1 MATIAVLDQN
11 TIDKIAAG
19 EVVERPASVVKELVE
34 NAMDAGA
41 TAITVEIRDGGISLV
56 RITDNGSGIPAEQV
70 PLAFLRHATSKIR
83 SVEELVQI
91 ASLGFRGEALS
102 SISAVAQIEMITKTP
117 DALTGTRYVIEGGAE
132 KANEEVGAPTGTTF
146 LVRNLFYNTPARQKF
161 LKTPVTE
168 ANAVTSVVEQ
178 LALSHPGIS
187 FKYMVN
193 SQVKLHTSGNRNL
206 KELVYNIYGRDIAR
220 ELIEIHSESP
230 LMTIDGFIGKPVISR
245 GEEVGAPTGTTFLVR
260 NLFYN
265 TPARQKFLKTPVTE
279 ANAVT
284 SVVEQLA
291 LSHPGISFKYMVNS
305 QVKLHTSGNRNLKEL
320 VYNIYGRDIARELIE
335 IHSESPL
342 MTIDG
347 FIGKPVIS
355 RGNRNFENYYV
366 NGRYV
371 RSKLL
376 ARAIED
382 GYQTSMMQHKYP
394 FTLFYVQMDGEAVDV
409 NVHPTKMELRFSHQE
424 EIYRQMRDM
433 ISGALNHRE
442 QIVNVSLSSDRERK
456 AEEKAARKEQIV
468 VPEPFEQKRQVKEGF
483 ARQSL
488 PVEPVSSQSRR
499 MPIFPEVERNG
510 YRAAK
515 TYVPVQQMTGMTREE
530 EELFE
535 PGAGNVPKTADH
547 SVQTEKTA
555 VLSSAET
562 AAEMPMQKETALPQT
577 SQTFLKQT
585 ETPNRMAESQQAA
598 ARNKDVKAWDQQ
610 ESSNAEQEVT
620 NPAGSS
626 SVEAIQHPQEPETV
640 PQTPSMPEER
650 SSASASSEPE
660 GQMQLFDEQFLTP
673 EAEKSHR
680 IIGQVFDTYWLIQ
693 YGENLYIIDQHAAH
707 EKVLFERMMKNY
719 REKNVTSQM
728 VSPPLIVSLT
738 PQEADLVTRYMDVFQ
753 SFGYEISPFGG
764 KDYAINAVPHN
775 LYGIATEELFIEIL
789 DNLEE
794 VREKPLEILKDRLA
808 TMSCKAAVK
817 GNNHL
822 SYAEAEQLIAELLT
836 LEDPYH
842 CPHGRPTIISLSK
855 RELEKKFKRIV

>member
-1 MATIAVLDQN
+1 MGKIAVLDQQ

-34 NAMDAGA
+34 NAIDAKA
-41 TAITVEIRDGGISLV
+41 TAVTVEIKEGGISFI
-56 RITDNGSGIPAEQV
+56 RITDNGCGIERAQV
-70 PLAFLRHATSKIR
+70 PLAFLRHSTSKIK
-83 SVEELVQI
+83 SVEDLMSI
-91 ASLGFRGEALS
+91 TSLGFRGEALS
-102 SISAVAQIEMITKTP
+102 SIAAVSQVELITKTYGE
-117 DALTGTRYVIEGGAE
+117 LTGTRYVIEGSKE
-132 KANEEVGAPTGTTF
+132 KENEEIGAPEGTTF
-146 LVRNLFYNTPARQKF
+146 IVRNLFYNTPARRKF
-161 LKTPVTE
+161 LKTAQTE
-168 ANAVTSVVEQ
+168 GNYINDLMER
-178 LALSHPGIS
+178 LALSHPGVS
-187 FKYMVN
+187 FKFINNGQTKM
-193 SQVKLHTSGNRNL
+193 HTSGNSRE
-206 KELVYNIYGRDIAR
+206 KDMIYHIYGRDITSG
-220 ELIEIHSESP
+220 LLEIDHKNEYFHVK
-230 LMTIDGFIGKPVISR
+230 GFIGKP
-245 GEEVGAPTGTTFLVR
+245 L
-260 NLFYN
+260 
-265 TPARQKFLKTPVTE
+265 
-279 ANAVT
+279 
-284 SVVEQLA
+284 
-291 LSHPGISFKYMVNS
+291 
-305 QVKLHTSGNRNLKEL
+305 
-320 VYNIYGRDIARELIE
+320 
-335 IHSESPL
+335 
-342 MTIDG
+342 
-347 FIGKPVIS
+347 IS
-355 RGNRNFENYYV
+355 RGNRNFENYFI
-366 NGRYV
+366 NGRYIKSALL
-371 RSKLL
+371 SKS
-376 ARAIED
+376 IEEAYK
-382 GYQTSMMQHKYP
+382 GFLMQHQYP
-394 FTLFYVQMDGEAVDV
+394 FCVLYFSMDTNLLDV

-433 ISGALNHRE
+433 ISDALNHRE
-442 QIVNVSLSSDRERK
+442 QIVKVSLSSDRERK

-515 TYVPVQQMTGMTREE
+515 TYVPVQQTTGMTREE

-598 ARNKDVKAWDQQ
+598 ARNKDVKAWEQQ

-620 NPAGSS
+620 NPAGRS

>member
-1 MATIAVLDQN
+1 MSKIQVLDPI

-19 EVVERPASVVKELVE
+19 EVIERPASVVKELVE
-34 NAMDAGA
+34 NAIDAGA
-41 TAITVEIRDGGISLV
+41 TAVVVEIKDGGISFM
-56 RITDNGSGIPAEQV
+56 RITDNGCGIDREDV
-70 PLAFLRHATSKIR
+70 RSAFLRHSTSKIR
-83 SVEELVQI
+83 SVDDLLHI
-91 ASLGFRGEALS
+91 GSLGFRGEALS
-102 SISAVAQIEMITKTP
+102 SISAVAQVELITKTK
-117 DALTGTRYVIEGGAE
+117 DQTFGTLYRIAGG
-132 KANEEVGAPTGTTF
+132 KEETLEDTGAPDGTTF
-146 LVRNLFYNTPARQKF
+146 IIRQLFYNTPARRKF
-161 LKTPVTE
+161 LKTPMTE
-168 ANAVTSVVEQ
+168 ASHVGDLMTR
-178 LALSHPGIS
+178 LALSHPHIS
-187 FKYMVN
+187 FQFIN
-193 SQVKLHTSGNRNL
+193 NGQSKLHTSGNGKL
-206 KELVYNIYGRDIAR
+206 KDVIYHIYGREIASNLLQA
-220 ELIEIHSESP
+220 EYDTPGLKI
-230 LMTIDGFIGKPVISR
+230 TGFLGKPI
-245 GEEVGAPTGTTFLVR
+245 
-260 NLFYN
+260 
-265 TPARQKFLKTPVTE
+265 
-279 ANAVT
+279 
-284 SVVEQLA
+284 
-291 LSHPGISFKYMVNS
+291 
-305 QVKLHTSGNRNLKEL
+305 
-320 VYNIYGRDIARELIE
+320 
-335 IHSESPL
+335 
-342 MTIDG
+342 
-347 FIGKPVIS
+347 IS

-394 FTLFYVQMDGEAVDV
+394 FTLFYVQMDGEAVDI

-433 ISGALNHRE
+433 ISDALNHRE
-442 QIVNVSLSSDRERK
+442 QIVKVSLSSDRERK

>member
-1 MATIAVLDQN
+1 
-11 TIDKIAAG
+11 
-19 EVVERPASVVKELVE
+19 
-34 NAMDAGA
+34 
-41 TAITVEIRDGGISLV
+41 
-56 RITDNGSGIPAEQV
+56 
-70 PLAFLRHATSKIR
+70 
-83 SVEELVQI
+83 
-91 ASLGFRGEALS
+91 
-102 SISAVAQIEMITKTP
+102 
-117 DALTGTRYVIEGGAE
+117 
-132 KANEEVGAPTGTTF
+132 
-146 LVRNLFYNTPARQKF
+146 
-161 LKTPVTE
+161 
-168 ANAVTSVVEQ
+168 
-178 LALSHPGIS
+178 
-187 FKYMVN
+187 
-193 SQVKLHTSGNRNL
+193 
-206 KELVYNIYGRDIAR
+206 
-220 ELIEIHSESP
+220 
-230 LMTIDGFIGKPVISR
+230 
-245 GEEVGAPTGTTFLVR
+245 
-260 NLFYN
+260 
-265 TPARQKFLKTPVTE
+265 
-279 ANAVT
+279 
-284 SVVEQLA
+284 
-291 LSHPGISFKYMVNS
+291 
-305 QVKLHTSGNRNLKEL
+305 
-320 VYNIYGRDIARELIE
+320 
-335 IHSESPL
+335 
-342 MTIDG
+342 
-347 FIGKPVIS
+347 
-355 RGNRNFENYYV
+355 
-366 NGRYV
+366 
-371 RSKLL
+371 
-376 ARAIED
+376 
-382 GYQTSMMQHKYP
+382 
-394 FTLFYVQMDGEAVDV
+394 
-409 NVHPTKMELRFSHQE
+409 
-424 EIYRQMRDM
+424 
-433 ISGALNHRE
+433 
-442 QIVNVSLSSDRERK
+442 
-456 AEEKAARKEQIV
+456 
-468 VPEPFEQKRQVKEGF
+468 
-483 ARQSL
+483 
-488 PVEPVSSQSRR
+488 
-499 MPIFPEVERNG
+499 
-510 YRAAK
+510 
-515 TYVPVQQMTGMTREE
+515 MTREE

-547 SVQTEKTA
+547 SVQTEKTG

-562 AAEMPMQKETALPQT
+562 AAEMPMQKETALPQPP
-577 SQTFLKQT
+577 QTFLKQT

-598 ARNKDVKAWDQQ
+598 ARNKDVKAWEQQ

-620 NPAGSS
+620 NSAGRS

>member
-1 MATIAVLDQN
+1 MPQITLLSQE

-19 EVVERPASVVKELVE
+19 EVVERPSSVVKELVE
-34 NAMDAGA
+34 NAIDARA
-41 TAITVEIRDGGISLV
+41 TAVTVEIKEGGTTFV
-56 RITDNGSGIPAEQV
+56 RITDNGCGIEREQV
-70 PLAFLRHATSKIR
+70 PLAFLRHSTSKIK
-83 SVEELVQI
+83 SVEDLLCI
-91 ASLGFRGEALS
+91 HSLGFRGEALS
-102 SISAVAQIEMITKTP
+102 SIAAVSQVELITKTYS
-117 DALTGTRYVIEGGAE
+117 DLTGTRYVIEGSRE
-132 KANEEVGAPTGTTF
+132 MSNDEIGAPDGTTF
-146 LVRNLFYNTPARQKF
+146 IVRNLFYNTPARKKF
-161 LKTPVTE
+161 LKTAQTE
-168 ANAVTSVVEQ
+168 GNYISDLMER
-178 LALSHPGIS
+178 LALSHPDVS
-187 FKYMVN
+187 FKFISNGQTKM
-193 SQVKLHTSGNRNL
+193 HTSGNSNEKDL
-206 KELVYNIYGRDIAR
+206 IYHIYGRDITAALLPVCA
-220 ELIEIHSESP
+220 ETEYFSVK
-230 LMTIDGFIGKPVISR
+230 GFVGKP
-245 GEEVGAPTGTTFLVR
+245 
-260 NLFYN
+260 
-265 TPARQKFLKTPVTE
+265 
-279 ANAVT
+279 
-284 SVVEQLA
+284 
-291 LSHPGISFKYMVNS
+291 M
-305 QVKLHTSGNRNLKEL
+305 
-320 VYNIYGRDIARELIE
+320 
-335 IHSESPL
+335 
-342 MTIDG
+342 
-347 FIGKPVIS
+347 IS
-355 RGNRNFENYYV
+355 RGNRSYESYFI
-366 NGRYV
+366 NGRYIKSALL
-371 RSKLL
+371 SK
-376 ARAIED
+376 AVEEAYK
-382 GYQTSMMQHKYP
+382 GFMMQHQYP
-394 FTLFYVQMDGEAVDV
+394 FCVLYFTMDTELLDV

-433 ISGALNHRE
+433 ISDALNHRE
-442 QIVNVSLSSDRERK
+442 QIVKVSLSSDRERK

-535 PGAGNVPKTADH
+535 PGAGNVPKTAD
-547 SVQTEKTA
+547 
-555 VLSSAET
+555 L
-562 AAEMPMQKETALPQT
+562 
-577 SQTFLKQT
+577 
-585 ETPNRMAESQQAA
+585 
-598 ARNKDVKAWDQQ
+598 
-610 ESSNAEQEVT
+610 SNAD
-620 NPAGSS
+620 
-626 SVEAIQHPQEPETV
+626 AIQHQQEPDAAPTV
-640 PQTPSMPEER
+640 SSMPEES
-650 SSASASSEPE
+650 SSASASPEPE

-822 SYAEAEQLIAELLT
+822 SYAEAEQLIAELLA

>member
-56 RITDNGSGIPAEQV
+56 RITDNGSGIPSEQV

-102 SISAVAQIEMITKTP
+102 SISAVAQVEMITKTP

-132 KANEEVGAPTGTTF
+132 KAN
-146 LVRNLFYNTPARQKF
+146 
-161 LKTPVTE
+161 
-168 ANAVTSVVEQ
+168 
-178 LALSHPGIS
+178 
-187 FKYMVN
+187 
-193 SQVKLHTSGNRNL
+193 
-206 KELVYNIYGRDIAR
+206 
-220 ELIEIHSESP
+220 
-230 LMTIDGFIGKPVISR
+230 
-245 GEEVGAPTGTTFLVR
+245 EEVGAPTGTTFLVR

-424 EIYRQMRDM
+424 EIYRQIRDM
-433 ISGALNHRE
+433 ISDALNHRE
-442 QIVNVSLSSDRERK
+442 QIVKVSLSSEKEQK
-456 AEEKAARKEQIV
+456 AEEKAVRKDPIM
-468 VPEPFEQKRQVKEGF
+468 VPEPFEQKRQVREGLV
-483 ARQSL
+483 RQSL
-488 PVEPVSSQSRR
+488 PVEPVLAQSRR
-499 MPIFPEVERNG
+499 MPIFPETERSG
-510 YRAAK
+510 FRTSK
-515 TYVPVQQMTGMTREE
+515 TYVPVQQTTGMTREE
-530 EELFE
+530 EKLFE
-535 PGAGNVPKTADH
+535 PGTKDVPKTAGD
-547 SVQTEKTA
+547 SAQTAKP
-555 VLSSAET
+555 VLSSAT
-562 AAEMPMQKETALPQT
+562 KTDAKIPVKKETASP
-577 SQTFLKQT
+577 
-585 ETPNRMAESQQAA
+585 PNENTKEREQQK
-598 ARNKDVKAWDQQ
+598 N
-610 ESSNAEQEVT
+610 
-620 NPAGSS
+620 
-626 SVEAIQHPQEPETV
+626 SVL
-640 PQTPSMPEER
+640 
-650 SSASASSEPE
+650 EPE

-673 EAEKSHR
+673 KAEKSHR

-707 EKVLFERMMKNY
+707 EKVLFEQMMKNY
-719 REKNVTSQM
+719 REKKVTSQM

-738 PQEADLVTRYMDVFQ
+738 PQEADLVTRFMDVFR

-775 LYGIATEELFIEIL
+775 LYGIASEELFIEIL

>member
-102 SISAVAQIEMITKTP
+102 SISAVAQVEMITKTP
-117 DALTGTRYVIEGGAE
+117 DALTGTRYAIEGGAE
-132 KANEEVGAPTGTTF
+132 KAN
-146 LVRNLFYNTPARQKF
+146 
-161 LKTPVTE
+161 
-168 ANAVTSVVEQ
+168 
-178 LALSHPGIS
+178 
-187 FKYMVN
+187 
-193 SQVKLHTSGNRNL
+193 
-206 KELVYNIYGRDIAR
+206 
-220 ELIEIHSESP
+220 
-230 LMTIDGFIGKPVISR
+230 
-245 GEEVGAPTGTTFLVR
+245 EEVGAPTGTTFLVR

-433 ISGALNHRE
+433 ISDALNHRE
-442 QIVNVSLSSDRERK
+442 QIVKVSLSSDRERK
-456 AEEKAARKEQIV
+456 AEEKAAQKEQIV

-499 MPIFPEVERNG
+499 MPIFPEVERTG

-585 ETPNRMAESQQAA
+585 ETPNRMAESQQAV
-598 ARNKDVKAWDQQ
+598 ARNKDVKAWEQQ

-620 NPAGSS
+620 NPTGRS

-640 PQTPSMPEER
+640 PQTPSMPEKR

>member
-1 MATIAVLDQN
+1 MKNIAVLDES

-19 EVVERPASVVKELVE
+19 EVIERPSSVVKELVE
-34 NAMDAGA
+34 NAIDAGA
-41 TAITVEIRDGGISLV
+41 TAVTAEIKDGGISLI
-56 RITDNGSGIPAEQV
+56 RITDNGEGIAKDQIST
-70 PLAFLRHATSKIR
+70 AFLRHATSKITKVEDLL
-83 SVEELVQI
+83 SVS
-91 ASLGFRGEALS
+91 SLGFRGEALS
-102 SISAVAQIEMITKTP
+102 SIAAVCQVEVITKT
-117 DALTGTRYVIEGGAE
+117 AGTLLGTRYRIEGGQE
-132 KANEEVGAPTGTTF
+132 ILTEEIGAPDGTTF
-146 LVRNLFYNTPARQKF
+146 LVNNIFYNTPARKKF
-161 LKTPVTE
+161 LKSAMTE
-168 ANAVTSVVEQ
+168 AGYISE
-178 LALSHPGIS
+178 LMERMALSHPEIA
-187 FKYMVN
+187 FKFIN
-193 SQVKLHTSGNRNL
+193 NRQTRLHTSGNHNL
-206 KELVYNIYGRDIAR
+206 KDIIYGIYGRDIAANLLPVKAEGAFGR
-220 ELIEIHSESP
+220 LE
-230 LMTIDGFIGKPVISR
+230 GFV
-245 GEEVGAPTGTTFLVR
+245 
-260 NLFYN
+260 
-265 TPARQKFLKTPVTE
+265 
-279 ANAVT
+279 
-284 SVVEQLA
+284 
-291 LSHPGISFKYMVNS
+291 
-305 QVKLHTSGNRNLKEL
+305 
-320 VYNIYGRDIARELIE
+320 
-335 IHSESPL
+335 
-342 MTIDG
+342 
-347 FIGKPVIS
+347 GKPVIS
-355 RGNRNFENYYV
+355 RGNRNFENYFV

-371 RSKLL
+371 KSKIITK
-376 ARAIED
+376 AIED
-382 GYQTSMMQHKYP
+382 AYKTFMMQHKYP

-442 QIVNVSLSSDRERK
+442 QIVKVSLSSDRERK

-535 PGAGNVPKTADH
+535 PGAGNVPKTAD
-547 SVQTEKTA
+547 
-555 VLSSAET
+555 L
-562 AAEMPMQKETALPQT
+562 
-577 SQTFLKQT
+577 
-585 ETPNRMAESQQAA
+585 
-598 ARNKDVKAWDQQ
+598 
-610 ESSNAEQEVT
+610 SNAD
-620 NPAGSS
+620 
-626 SVEAIQHPQEPETV
+626 AIQHQQEPDAVPTV
-640 PQTPSMPEER
+640 SSMPEES
-650 SSASASSEPE
+650 SSASASPEPE

-738 PQEADLVTRYMDVFQ
+738 PQEADLVTRCMDVFQ

>member
-56 RITDNGSGIPAEQV
+56 RITDNGSGISSEQV

-102 SISAVAQIEMITKTP
+102 SISAVAQVEMITKTP

-132 KANEEVGAPTGTTF
+132 KAN
-146 LVRNLFYNTPARQKF
+146 
-161 LKTPVTE
+161 
-168 ANAVTSVVEQ
+168 
-178 LALSHPGIS
+178 
-187 FKYMVN
+187 
-193 SQVKLHTSGNRNL
+193 
-206 KELVYNIYGRDIAR
+206 
-220 ELIEIHSESP
+220 
-230 LMTIDGFIGKPVISR
+230 
-245 GEEVGAPTGTTFLVR
+245 EEVGAPTGTTFLVR

-433 ISGALNHRE
+433 ISDALNHRE
-442 QIVNVSLSSDRERK
+442 QIVKVSLSSEQERK
-456 AEEKAARKEQIV
+456 AEEKAARKEQMV
-468 VPEPFEQKRQVKEGF
+468 VPEPFEQKRQIKEGF

-488 PVEPVSSQSRR
+488 PVEPVSAQSRR
-499 MPIFPEVERNG
+499 MPIFPESERNG
-510 YRAAK
+510 FRAAK
-515 TYVPVQQMTGMTREE
+515 TYVPVQQTTGMTREE
-530 EELFE
+530 EALFE
-535 PGAGNVPKTADH
+535 PGMGMTSKNLHGSAQTAQTGTAKPAAEAEMQGKKEIASIQNVSPVPKQEISKAVENEKENGTQYPQEQQTAGFQPKKDA
-547 SVQTEKTA
+547 S
-555 VLSSAET
+555 
-562 AAEMPMQKETALPQT
+562 LPE
-577 SQTFLKQT
+577 
-585 ETPNRMAESQQAA
+585 ETPS
-598 ARNKDVKAWDQQ
+598 
-610 ESSNAEQEVT
+610 T
-620 NPAGSS
+620 
-626 SVEAIQHPQEPETV
+626 
-640 PQTPSMPEER
+640 
-650 SSASASSEPE
+650 SASSEPN

-680 IIGQVFDTYWLIQ
+680 IIGQVFDTYWMIQ

-719 REKNVTSQM
+719 REKKVTSQM

-738 PQEADLVTRYMDVFQ
+738 PQEADLVTRYMDIFK

-775 LYGIATEELFIEIL
+775 LYGIATEDLFIEIL

>member
-1 MATIAVLDQN
+1 M
-11 TIDKIAAG
+11 
-19 EVVERPASVVKELVE
+19 
-34 NAMDAGA
+34 
-41 TAITVEIRDGGISLV
+41 
-56 RITDNGSGIPAEQV
+56 
-70 PLAFLRHATSKIR
+70 
-83 SVEELVQI
+83 
-91 ASLGFRGEALS
+91 
-102 SISAVAQIEMITKTP
+102 
-117 DALTGTRYVIEGGAE
+117 
-132 KANEEVGAPTGTTF
+132 
-146 LVRNLFYNTPARQKF
+146 
-161 LKTPVTE
+161 TE
-168 ANAVTSVVEQ
+168 ASHVSELMTR
-178 LALSHPGIS
+178 LALSHPEVSIQFINNG
-187 FKYMVN
+187 
-193 SQVKLHTSGNRNL
+193 QEKLHTSGNGKL
-206 KELVYNIYGRDIAR
+206 KDIIYHVFGRDIANNLLETNER
-220 ELIEIHSESP
+220 
-230 LMTIDGFIGKPVISR
+230 IDGIQVQGFIGKPI
-245 GEEVGAPTGTTFLVR
+245 
-260 NLFYN
+260 
-265 TPARQKFLKTPVTE
+265 
-279 ANAVT
+279 
-284 SVVEQLA
+284 
-291 LSHPGISFKYMVNS
+291 
-305 QVKLHTSGNRNLKEL
+305 
-320 VYNIYGRDIARELIE
+320 
-335 IHSESPL
+335 
-342 MTIDG
+342 
-347 FIGKPVIS
+347 IS
-355 RGNRNFENYYV
+355 RGNRNYENYFI

-371 RSKLL
+371 KSNIIAK
-376 ARAIED
+376 AIED
-382 GYQTSMMQHKYP
+382 AYKDFTMQHKYP
-394 FTLFYVQMDGEAVDV
+394 FTALHFTMDGTDLDV

-535 PGAGNVPKTADH
+535 PGAGNVPKTAD
-547 SVQTEKTA
+547 
-555 VLSSAET
+555 L
-562 AAEMPMQKETALPQT
+562 
-577 SQTFLKQT
+577 
-585 ETPNRMAESQQAA
+585 
-598 ARNKDVKAWDQQ
+598 
-610 ESSNAEQEVT
+610 SNAD
-620 NPAGSS
+620 
-626 SVEAIQHPQEPETV
+626 AIQHQQEPDAAPTV
-640 PQTPSMPEER
+640 SSMPEES
-650 SSASASSEPE
+650 SSASASPEPE

>member
-1 MATIAVLDQN
+1 MAAIAVLDQN

-56 RITDNGSGIPAEQV
+56 RITDNGSGIPSEQV

-102 SISAVAQIEMITKTP
+102 SISAVAQVEMITKTP
-117 DALTGTRYVIEGGAE
+117 DALTGTRYVIEGGVE
-132 KANEEVGAPTGTTF
+132 KAN
-146 LVRNLFYNTPARQKF
+146 
-161 LKTPVTE
+161 
-168 ANAVTSVVEQ
+168 
-178 LALSHPGIS
+178 
-187 FKYMVN
+187 
-193 SQVKLHTSGNRNL
+193 
-206 KELVYNIYGRDIAR
+206 
-220 ELIEIHSESP
+220 
-230 LMTIDGFIGKPVISR
+230 
-245 GEEVGAPTGTTFLVR
+245 EEVGAPTGTTFLVR

-394 FTLFYVQMDGEAVDV
+394 FTLFYVTMDGEAVDV

-433 ISGALNHRE
+433 ISNALNHRE
-442 QIVNVSLSSDRERK
+442 QIVKVSLVSEKEQK
-456 AEEKAARKEQIV
+456 AGEKAQEKNT
-468 VPEPFEQKRQVKEGF
+468 VPEPFEQKRQEKEGF
-483 ARQSL
+483 ARQSI
-488 PVEPVSSQSRR
+488 PAEPLSATGKR
-499 MPIFPEVERNG
+499 MPIFPENSSGRF
-510 YRAAK
+510 AAK
-515 TYVPVQQMTGMTREE
+515 RTYLAPVQQKTGMTREE
-530 EELFE
+530 EALFE
-535 PGAGNVPKTADH
+535 PDKGRWQEQSKNKETVTEDGTQFQKQEAADGKEKFQSQENAVDGKENFQGQKTAADD
-547 SVQTEKTA
+547 VGKFRE
-555 VLSSAET
+555 
-562 AAEMPMQKETALPQT
+562 QK
-577 SQTFLKQT
+577 T
-585 ETPNRMAESQQAA
+585 ETITDCAKQEKAVSE
-598 ARNKDVKAWDQQ
+598 KDTA
-610 ESSNAEQEVT
+610 
-620 NPAGSS
+620 
-626 SVEAIQHPQEPETV
+626 QEPD
-640 PQTPSMPEER
+640 
-650 SSASASSEPE
+650 
-660 GQMQLFDEQFLTP
+660 GQLQLFDEQFLSP

-693 YGENLYIIDQHAAH
+693 YGDNLYIIDQHAAH

-719 REKNVTSQM
+719 REKTITSQM

-738 PQEADLVTRYMDVFQ
+738 PQEADLITRYMDVFT

-764 KDYAINAVPHN
+764 NDYAINAVPHN
-775 LYGIATEELFIEIL
+775 LYGIATEELFIELL

-794 VREKPLEILKDRLA
+794 VREKPLEILTDRLA

-817 GNNHL
+817 GNNRL
-822 SYAEAEQLIAELLT
+822 SRAEAEQLIAELLT

-855 RELEKKFKRIV
+855 KELEKKFKRIV

>member
-146 LVRNLFYNTPARQKF
+146 LVRNISAVAQIEMIT
-161 LKTPVTE
+161 KTPDALTGTRYVIE
-168 ANAVTSVVEQ
+168 GGAEKAN
-178 LALSHPGIS
+178 
-187 FKYMVN
+187 
-193 SQVKLHTSGNRNL
+193 
-206 KELVYNIYGRDIAR
+206 
-220 ELIEIHSESP
+220 
-230 LMTIDGFIGKPVISR
+230 
-245 GEEVGAPTGTTFLVR
+245 EEVGAPTGTTFLVR
-260 NLFYN
+260 NIFYN

-442 QIVNVSLSSDRERK
+442 QIVKVSLSSDRERK
-456 AEEKAARKEQIV
+456 AEEKSARKEQIV

-535 PGAGNVPKTADH
+535 PGAGNVSKTAD
-547 SVQTEKTA
+547 
-555 VLSSAET
+555 L
-562 AAEMPMQKETALPQT
+562 L
-577 SQTFLKQT
+577 
-585 ETPNRMAESQQAA
+585 
-598 ARNKDVKAWDQQ
+598 
-610 ESSNAEQEVT
+610 NAD
-620 NPAGSS
+620 
-626 SVEAIQHPQEPETV
+626 AIQHQQEPDAAPTV
-640 PQTPSMPEER
+640 SSMPEES
-650 SSASASSEPE
+650 SSASASASPEPE

>member
-1 MATIAVLDQN
+1 
-11 TIDKIAAG
+11 
-19 EVVERPASVVKELVE
+19 
-34 NAMDAGA
+34 
-41 TAITVEIRDGGISLV
+41 
-56 RITDNGSGIPAEQV
+56 
-70 PLAFLRHATSKIR
+70 
-83 SVEELVQI
+83 
-91 ASLGFRGEALS
+91 
-102 SISAVAQIEMITKTP
+102 
-117 DALTGTRYVIEGGAE
+117 
-132 KANEEVGAPTGTTF
+132 
-146 LVRNLFYNTPARQKF
+146 
-161 LKTPVTE
+161 
-168 ANAVTSVVEQ
+168 
-178 LALSHPGIS
+178 
-187 FKYMVN
+187 
-193 SQVKLHTSGNRNL
+193 
-206 KELVYNIYGRDIAR
+206 
-220 ELIEIHSESP
+220 
-230 LMTIDGFIGKPVISR
+230 
-245 GEEVGAPTGTTFLVR
+245 
-260 NLFYN
+260 
-265 TPARQKFLKTPVTE
+265 
-279 ANAVT
+279 
-284 SVVEQLA
+284 
-291 LSHPGISFKYMVNS
+291 
-305 QVKLHTSGNRNLKEL
+305 
-320 VYNIYGRDIARELIE
+320 
-335 IHSESPL
+335 
-342 MTIDG
+342 
-347 FIGKPVIS
+347 
-355 RGNRNFENYYV
+355 
-366 NGRYV
+366 
-371 RSKLL
+371 
-376 ARAIED
+376 
-382 GYQTSMMQHKYP
+382 
-394 FTLFYVQMDGEAVDV
+394 MDGEAVDV

-433 ISGALNHRE
+433 ISDALNHRE
-442 QIVNVSLSSDRERK
+442 QIVKVSLSSDRERK

-515 TYVPVQQMTGMTREE
+515 TYVPVQQTTGMTREE

-598 ARNKDVKAWDQQ
+598 ARNEDVKAWEQQ
-610 ESSNAEQEVT
+610 ESSDAEQDIPKT
-620 NPAGSS
+620 ADLSNAD
-626 SVEAIQHPQEPETV
+626 AIQHQQESDAAPTV
-640 PQTPSMPEER
+640 SSMPEES

>member
-245 GEEVGAPTGTTFLVR
+245 G
-260 NLFYN
+260 
-265 TPARQKFLKTPVTE
+265 
-279 ANAVT
+279 
-284 SVVEQLA
+284 
-291 LSHPGISFKYMVNS
+291 
-305 QVKLHTSGNRNLKEL
+305 
-320 VYNIYGRDIARELIE
+320 
-335 IHSESPL
+335 
-342 MTIDG
+342 
-347 FIGKPVIS
+347 
-355 RGNRNFENYYV
+355 NRNFENYYV

-433 ISGALNHRE
+433 ISDALNHRE
-442 QIVNVSLSSDRERK
+442 QIVKVSLSSDRERK
-456 AEEKAARKEQIV
+456 AEEKA
-468 VPEPFEQKRQVKEGF
+468 
-483 ARQSL
+483 
-488 PVEPVSSQSRR
+488 
-499 MPIFPEVERNG
+499 
-510 YRAAK
+510 AAK

-535 PGAGNVPKTADH
+535 PGAGNVPKTAD
-547 SVQTEKTA
+547 
-555 VLSSAET
+555 L
-562 AAEMPMQKETALPQT
+562 
-577 SQTFLKQT
+577 
-585 ETPNRMAESQQAA
+585 
-598 ARNKDVKAWDQQ
+598 
-610 ESSNAEQEVT
+610 SNAD
-620 NPAGSS
+620 
-626 SVEAIQHPQEPETV
+626 AIQHQQEPDAAPTV
-640 PQTPSMPEER
+640 SSMPEES
-650 SSASASSEPE
+650 SSASASPEPE

>member
-1 MATIAVLDQN
+1 MANIQVLDQI

-19 EVVERPASVVKELVE
+19 EVIERPASIIKELVE
-34 NAMDAGA
+34 NAIDAGA
-41 TAITVEIRDGGISLV
+41 SAVTVEIKEGGISFI
-56 RITDNGSGIPAEQV
+56 RITDNGCGIPKEEV
-70 PLAFLRHATSKIR
+70 PLAFLRHSTSKIR
-83 SVEELVQI
+83 SVDDLTTV

-102 SISAVAQIEMITKTP
+102 SIAAIAQVELITKTK
-117 DALTGTRYVIEGGAE
+117 DEVTGTRYRIEGGAE
-132 KANEEVGAPTGTTF
+132 KAIEDTGAPDGTTF
-146 LVRNLFYNTPARQKF
+146 LVHQIFYNTPARRKF
-161 LKTPVTE
+161 LKTPMTE
-168 ANAVTSVVEQ
+168 ASHVSELMTR
-178 LALSHPGIS
+178 LALSHPEVSIQFINNG
-187 FKYMVN
+187 
-193 SQVKLHTSGNRNL
+193 QEKLHTSGNGKL
-206 KELVYNIYGRDIAR
+206 KDIVYHVFGRDIANNLLETNER
-220 ELIEIHSESP
+220 
-230 LMTIDGFIGKPVISR
+230 IDGIQVQGFIGKPI
-245 GEEVGAPTGTTFLVR
+245 
-260 NLFYN
+260 
-265 TPARQKFLKTPVTE
+265 
-279 ANAVT
+279 
-284 SVVEQLA
+284 
-291 LSHPGISFKYMVNS
+291 
-305 QVKLHTSGNRNLKEL
+305 
-320 VYNIYGRDIARELIE
+320 
-335 IHSESPL
+335 
-342 MTIDG
+342 
-347 FIGKPVIS
+347 IS
-355 RGNRNFENYYV
+355 RGNRNYENYFI

-371 RSKLL
+371 KSNIIAK
-376 ARAIED
+376 AIED
-382 GYQTSMMQHKYP
+382 AYKDFTMQHKYP
-394 FTLFYVQMDGEAVDV
+394 FTVLHFTMDGTDLDV

-442 QIVNVSLSSDRERK
+442 QIVKVSLSSDRERK

-535 PGAGNVPKTADH
+535 PGAGNVPKTA
-547 SVQTEKTA
+547 E
-555 VLSSAET
+555 L
-562 AAEMPMQKETALPQT
+562 
-577 SQTFLKQT
+577 
-585 ETPNRMAESQQAA
+585 
-598 ARNKDVKAWDQQ
+598 
-610 ESSNAEQEVT
+610 SNAD
-620 NPAGSS
+620 
-626 SVEAIQHPQEPETV
+626 AIQHQQEPDAAPTV
-640 PQTPSMPEER
+640 SSMPEES
-650 SSASASSEPE
+650 SSASASPEPE

-822 SYAEAEQLIAELLT
+822 SYAEAEQLIAELLA

>member
-102 SISAVAQIEMITKTP
+102 SISAVAQVEMITKTP

-193 SQVKLHTSGNRNL
+193 SQVKLHTSGNRN
-206 KELVYNIYGRDIAR
+206 
-220 ELIEIHSESP
+220 
-230 LMTIDGFIGKPVISR
+230 
-245 GEEVGAPTGTTFLVR
+245 
-260 NLFYN
+260 
-265 TPARQKFLKTPVTE
+265 
-279 ANAVT
+279 
-284 SVVEQLA
+284 
-291 LSHPGISFKYMVNS
+291 
-305 QVKLHTSGNRNLKEL
+305 
-320 VYNIYGRDIARELIE
+320 
-335 IHSESPL
+335 
-342 MTIDG
+342 
-347 FIGKPVIS
+347 
-355 RGNRNFENYYV
+355 FENYYV

-433 ISGALNHRE
+433 ISDALNHRE
-442 QIVNVSLSSDRERK
+442 QIVKVSLSSDRERK

>member
-102 SISAVAQIEMITKTP
+102 SISAVAQVEMITKTP

-132 KANEEVGAPTGTTF
+132 KAN
-146 LVRNLFYNTPARQKF
+146 
-161 LKTPVTE
+161 
-168 ANAVTSVVEQ
+168 
-178 LALSHPGIS
+178 
-187 FKYMVN
+187 
-193 SQVKLHTSGNRNL
+193 
-206 KELVYNIYGRDIAR
+206 
-220 ELIEIHSESP
+220 
-230 LMTIDGFIGKPVISR
+230 
-245 GEEVGAPTGTTFLVR
+245 EEVGAPTGTTFLVR

-433 ISGALNHRE
+433 ISDALNHRE
-442 QIVNVSLSSDRERK
+442 QIVKVSLSSDRERK

-535 PGAGNVPKTADH
+535 PGAGNVPKTAD
-547 SVQTEKTA
+547 
-555 VLSSAET
+555 L
-562 AAEMPMQKETALPQT
+562 
-577 SQTFLKQT
+577 
-585 ETPNRMAESQQAA
+585 
-598 ARNKDVKAWDQQ
+598 
-610 ESSNAEQEVT
+610 SNAD
-620 NPAGSS
+620 
-626 SVEAIQHPQEPETV
+626 AIQHQQEPVSYPGGREIAPHHRPGFRYVLADSVRRESLHHRSACRARKGTV
-640 PQTPSMPEER
+640 RADDEKLPGKER
-650 SSASASSEPE
+650 HLPDGESSA
-660 GQMQLFDEQFLTP
+660 
-673 EAEKSHR
+673 
-680 IIGQVFDTYWLIQ
+680 
-693 YGENLYIIDQHAAH
+693 
-707 EKVLFERMMKNY
+707 
-719 REKNVTSQM
+719 
-728 VSPPLIVSLT
+728 
-738 PQEADLVTRYMDVFQ
+738 
-753 SFGYEISPFGG
+753 
-764 KDYAINAVPHN
+764 
-775 LYGIATEELFIEIL
+775 
-789 DNLEE
+789 
-794 VREKPLEILKDRLA
+794 DRLLNA
-808 TMSCKAAVK
+808 AGSRSC
-817 GNNHL
+817 
-822 SYAEAEQLIAELLT
+822 
-836 LEDPYH
+836 DPL
-842 CPHGRPTIISLSK
+842 HGRFPVLRLRNFPVRRK
-855 RELEKKFKRIV
+855 RLCDQRRAAQPVRYCDGGAVYRDSRQS